1 MQNNIFEETKKSL
14 DSVGCGF
21 CLAKWTQV
29 TMHLQTGLNHSCHHP
44 TAHKIPIAEIQRN
57 PSALHNTKFKK
68 YKRKEMLDGKRPAEC
83 DYCWNIE
90 DNSDNYSDRVY
101 KSSEPWS
108 KPHLDEITHSDW
120 RADFNPRYVEVS
132 FSNTC
137 NFKCSYCGPEYS
149 SQWLQEVKQL
159 GGFPTSDSFNSYD
172 KLVEKN
178 KLPIL
183 QSEYNP
189 YVEAFWK
196 WWPELYSD
204 LNTFRITGGEPLL
217 SKDTWKVLDYI
228 IENPNPN
235 RELKFAINSNLG
247 VTNELIDK
255 LINKLDRIIS
265 EDRVKEVIIFTS
277 VDAYGEQAEYIRNGL
292 NFNKFWDNVNKILYK
307 LPKVTITIMSTYNI
321 LSPFSYNKLI
331 EKVWETKKEHQN
343 LERYWQHPILLDTS
357 YLRFPQHQSVKLLFD
372 EQKETILDNAKT
384 ALYLGVPIFTNTHM
398 GMTEV
403 ETEKIKRIYDW
414 AISNTNPDI
423 LNTNRN
429 DFVKFVDEHDK
440 RRGTN
445 FVKTF
450 PELEEFY
457 KKIKYGN

>member
-1 MQNNIFEETKKSL
+1 
-14 DSVGCGF
+14 
-21 CLAKWTQV
+21 
-29 TMHLQTGLNHSCHHP
+29 
-44 TAHKIPIAEIQRN
+44 
-57 PSALHNTKFKK
+57 
-68 YKRKEMLDGKRPAEC
+68 
-83 DYCWNIE
+83 
-90 DNSDNYSDRVY
+90 
-101 KSSEPWS
+101 
-108 KPHLDEITHSDW
+108 
-120 RADFNPRYVEVS
+120 
-132 FSNTC
+132 
-137 NFKCSYCGPEYS
+137 
-149 SQWLQEVKQL
+149 
-159 GGFPTSDSFNSYD
+159 
-172 KLVEKN
+172 
-178 KLPIL
+178 
-183 QSEYNP
+183 
-189 YVEAFWK
+189 
-196 WWPELYSD
+196 
-204 LNTFRITGGEPLL
+204 
-217 SKDTWKVLDYI
+217 LDYI

-247 VTNELIDK
+247 VTDELINK

-265 EDRVKEVIIFTS
+265 EDRIKEVIIFTS

-414 AISNTNPDI
+414 AISNTNSDI
-423 LNTNRN
+423 LNTNRK

-457 KKIKYGN
+457 KKIKNGN